1 MKLINY
7 GKQYIDNSDRKNV
20 LKVLEKSKIT
30 QGEEVLKFEKNLK
43 KYFKSKYCV
52 AVSSGSA
59 ALHLV
64 AKAFNWKKNDKII
77 CSPITFISAI
87 NAIIHVGA
95 KPLFVDINL
104 NDYSLDLDLVEQKL
118 KKDKKIKAMIVT
130 DYAGQPSDWLR
141 INKLKKKYNIQLV
154 NDNCH
159 AIGSK
164 INNDQGYAVKFS
176 DAVCLSF
183 HPVKAITTG
192 EGGAILTNN
201 MQIYQNSSVNRSHGI
216 IRYPKNNK
224 KFNGYYE
231 VKELGYNYRIT
242 DFQCA
247 LGSSQLKKISKFIN
261 RRNIIAKKYDEFFS
275 KYKIFKIPP
284 RKENYFNSYHL
295 YPLLIDFKKTK
306 LDRRK
311 LFKSFLKLKIILQ
324 VHYVPVNT
332 QPLYKEIVKF
342 KKNEFKST
350 IYFYKKEVSLPIY
363 YELTNK
369 EVQFIINQF
378 KKVFK
383 LK

>member
-1 MKLINY
+1 MKIINY
-7 GKQYIDNSDRKNV
+7 GKQYIDNSDRKSV
-20 LKVLEKSKIT
+20 LKALEKSKIT
-30 QGEEVLKFEKNLK
+30 QGEEVFKFEKNLS

-64 AKAFNWKKNDKII
+64 AKALNWKKDDKII
-77 CSPITFISAI
+77 CSPITFVSAI
-87 NAIIHVGA
+87 NSILHVGA

-130 DYAGQPSDWLR
+130 DYAGQPSDWIR

-183 HPVKAITTG
+183 HPVKTITTG
-192 EGGAILTNN
+192 EGGAILTNDI
-201 MQIYQNSSVNRSHGI
+201 QIYKSTSINRSHGI
-216 IRYPKNNK
+216 IRFQENNK

-231 VKELGYNYRIT
+231 VQELGFNYRIN

-247 LGSSQLKKISKFIN
+247 LGSSQLKKINKFISK
-261 RRNIIAKKYDEFFS
+261 RNLIAKKYDTFFS

-284 RKENYFNSYHL
+284 RKKNYFNSYHL

-311 LFKSFLKLKIILQ
+311 LFKSFIKSKIVLQ
-324 VHYVPVNT
+324 VHYVPVNI
-332 QPLYKEIVKF
+332 QPLYRKKIKF
-342 KKNEFKST
+342 KKKEFKST
-350 IYFYKKEVSLPIY
+350 IHFYNHEVSLPIY

-369 EVQFIINQF
+369 EIQFICNQF

>member
-1 MKLINY
+1 MKIINY
-7 GKQYIDNSDRKNV
+7 GKQYIDNSDRKSV
-20 LKVLEKSKIT
+20 LKALEKSKIT
-30 QGEEVLKFEKNLK
+30 QGEEVFKFEKNLS

-64 AKAFNWKKNDKII
+64 AKALNWKKDDKII
-77 CSPITFISAI
+77 CSPITFVSAI
-87 NAIIHVGA
+87 NSILHVGA

-130 DYAGQPSDWLR
+130 DYAGQPSDWIR

-183 HPVKAITTG
+183 HPVKTITTG
-192 EGGAILTNN
+192 EGGAILTNDI
-201 MQIYQNSSVNRSHGI
+201 QIYKSTSINRSHGI
-216 IRYPKNNK
+216 IRFQENNK

-231 VKELGYNYRIT
+231 VQELGFNYRIN

-247 LGSSQLKKISKFIN
+247 L
-261 RRNIIAKKYDEFFS
+261 A
-275 KYKIFKIPP
+275 
-284 RKENYFNSYHL
+284 
-295 YPLLIDFKKTK
+295 PL
-306 LDRRK
+306 
-311 LFKSFLKLKIILQ
+311 
-324 VHYVPVNT
+324 N
-332 QPLYKEIVKF
+332 
-342 KKNEFKST
+342 
-350 IYFYKKEVSLPIY
+350 
-363 YELTNK
+363 
-369 EVQFIINQF
+369 
-378 KKVFK
+378 
-383 LK
+383 